1 MSSQSAANVTAVA
14 PGIKH
19 PLAILFSP
27 KAFYENLRTDRAP
40 SFWLPVLLIA
50 IASWSF
56 TALCG
61 TLVGFDQ
68 ISANEMA
75 SRGITV
81 SDPSAAATISAVIML
96 SWPVTFSITILLAGL
111 VLYAIFPLGLGYNI
125 TLRQLFAVLF
135 SSCLPR
141 VFKYALCML
150 SLYFVA
156 SAREHFLPSNPV
168 PTNPGY
174 FLADAGFSP
183 EVMIV
188 LTSLDLFT
196 FWSAAL
202 VAWGIATLSRRSFAA
217 TAGIVGVCWAVSLVL
232 NVLMH

>member
-1 MSSQSAANVTAVA
+1 MSTQSSANVTVVA
-14 PGIKH
+14 PGMKH

-27 KAFYENLRTDRAP
+27 NAFYENLRTNRAP
-40 SFWLPVLLIA
+40 SFWLPLLMIA
-50 IASWSF
+50 VASWSF

-61 TLVGFDQ
+61 TLVGFGQ

-81 SDPSAAATISAVIML
+81 SDPSAAGTISAVIML
-96 SWPVTFSITILLAGL
+96 SWPLTFAITTSLAGL
-111 VLYAIFPLGLGYNI
+111 VLYAVFSLGLGYKI
-125 TLRQLFAVLF
+125 TLRQLFAVVF

-141 VFKYALCML
+141 VFKYALCMI
-150 SLYFVA
+150 SLFFVT

-174 FLADAGFSP
+174 FLTDAGFSP
-183 EVMIV
+183 AAMIA

-196 FWSAAL
+196 FWSIGLIAL
-202 VAWGIATLSRRSFAA
+202 GIAKLSRRSFGT
-217 TAGIVGVCWAVSLVL
+217 TAGIVGLCWAVALAL